1 MGLFDSLKKLGEDIG
16 KEIEKG
22 VNSEGFKDF
31 KNAMEGAVKDASEG
45 IRSATGL
52 NSNAQS
58 TKEIPAEYAEFP
70 KFRDIV
76 TELSTRETDKYIRCT
91 MDYPNATTQEI
102 SDYISRINSLGYVKG
117 SNVRFDKGNTYII
130 ADTVNGGLHLVFHI
144 KR

>member
-31 KNAMEGAVKDASEG
+31 KNAMEGAVKDASDG
-45 IRSATGL
+45 IRSFSET
-52 NSNAQS
+52 NTS
-58 TKEIPAEYAEFP
+58 TQKAKEIPEQYEDFP
-70 KFRDIV
+70 KFRDVV
-76 TELSTRETDKYIRCT
+76 TELSTTETDKYIRCT
-91 MDYPNATTQEI
+91 MDFVDATEQEV
-102 SDYISRINSLGYVKG
+102 SNYISKINSLGYVRG

-130 ADTVNGGLHLVFHI
+130 VDTQNGGLNLVFHI